1 MDVEMRLAAAVNDE
15 RAAKEMLAEAKTALE
30 SASDKA
36 AAKLEVAQCR
46 ELGVAAKNEVER
58 LRSEVK
64 RVAEVDREAGAQ
76 VAYGDAREVAAGLVA
91 CGWYQTNTPNGAL
104 IFKNRHSGAGMD
116 YQAAQIR
123 LGALEASCLAKYSKV
138 IKHVEFRPDCGE
150 YIDLGGGTWAINS
163 YLDVSGGAVDELE
176 GTAFGSSDVGMFIE
190 LCGRVWPLEC
200 DRDQGVKWLAHM
212 VQKPEE
218 RPSVHM
224 SVRSAHGTGKGLLF
238 RTMDLVLHKQAV
250 RLDSLEQYLT
260 RFGVGDDGNLFT
272 MVDESKSIGGG
283 AYRALKGKMA
293 DDTNMIEKKF
303 ENAHSQRV
311 FSRLF
316 FASNDKGANIP
327 IEQDDRRFYIC
338 QYAEHKVS
346 KADSKAFGSAYSSWL
361 ESGVISDI
369 RDYLAGID
377 LGDWSP
383 HDAIETEAK
392 REYLGLCDTGADHL
406 IETYEFDVMNQ
417 NLWDDHAEHLGY
429 TDGFT
434 YQELL
439 KNRDSH
445 FESKLQAQ
453 GWGKNKRH
461 SCNTSGKKAMARSR
475 GGLNGSQVVEFVL
488 AKCGSGRVEAGYSRC

>member
-1 MDVEMRLAAAVNDE
+1 MEVEERLAQARADE
-15 RAAKEMLAEAKTALE
+15 LDAKDMLAEAKTALE
-30 SASDKA
+30 LADDKVSARVV
-36 AAKLEVAQCR
+36 VAECR
-46 ELGVAAKNEVER
+46 ELAVVAKNDIERLKVEAQGVSDFDRDAARQVAVENARAVAAE
-58 LRSEVK
+58 
-64 RVAEVDREAGAQ
+64 
-76 VAYGDAREVAAGLVA
+76 LVA
-91 CGWYQTNTPNGAL
+91 LGWYQTNTPNGLL
-104 IFKNRHSGAGMD
+104 IFKNRHSGAVMD
-116 YQAAQIR
+116 YRSAQVRFGELDAA
-123 LGALEASCLAKYSKV
+123 CLAKYSKV

-150 YIDLGGGTWAINS
+150 YIDLGGDTWALNN
-163 YLDVSGGAVDELE
+163 YLDVSGGAVDELN
-176 GTAFGSSDVGMFIE
+176 GTAFGASDVGMFIE
-190 LCGRVWPLEC
+190 LTSRVWPLEC
-200 DRDQGVKWLAHM
+200 DREQGIKWLAHI
-212 VQKPEE
+212 VQKPAE

-224 SVRSAHGTGKGLLF
+224 SVRSDHGTGKGLLF

-250 RLDSLEQYLT
+250 RLDSLEQYLS
-260 RFGVGDDGNLFT
+260 RFSVGDDGNLFT

-283 AYRALKGKMA
+283 AYRQLKGKMA
-293 DDTNMIEKKF
+293 DDTNMVEKKF

-346 KADSKAFGSAYSSWL
+346 MADSKAFGAAYSSWL

-369 RDYLAGID
+369 RDYLAEVD
-377 LGDWSP
+377 LGEWSP

-392 REYLGLCDTGADHL
+392 REYLGLCDTGVDHL
-406 IETYEFDVMNQ
+406 IEVYELDVMNQ
-417 NLWDDHAEHLGY
+417 SLWDGHAESLGY
-429 TDGFT
+429 VEGFS

-475 GGLNGSQVVEFVL
+475 GGLTGSQVVELVL
-488 AKCGSGRVEAGYSRC
+488 AKSGSGMVESGYSKC